1 MSGFQSDDGALL
13 GWMLRCVLILT
24 ECRSVQ
30 TGLLVIYIFI
40 FVKYLRFDLRPGLEL
55 DLGFEE
61 NGDLRFE
68 NWQNDLNRLFERFE
82 I

>member
-1 MSGFQSDDGALL
+1 MGE
-13 GWMLRCVLILT
+13 T
-24 ECRSVQ
+24 SVAINPNS
-30 TGLLVIYIFI
+30 LFI